1 MGPGKQFMSCDV
13 GGESILYQK
22 DFYARNLQ
30 LENVKAGET
39 TREAKGGS
47 LCNFKQGQGNQN
59 YL

>member
-13 GGESILYQK
+13 GGKSILYQK

-30 LENVKAGET
+30 LENVKSGET

-47 LCNFKQGQGNQN
+47 LYNFKQGQGNQN